1 MVNRNYEKYVNEKE
15 FDNIY
20 FTQVEMRHGDKV
32 KYIVVPVYQ
41 FQQLDFVNIAA
52 LCPWDMKET
61 EVSFA
66 YNRGAAIEGKLMQL
80 IDGSEEVTE
89 AFDKFNDLYQDDS
102 DIYNEWG
109 LVVIYHQLLLR

>member
-20 FTQVEMRHGDKV
+20 FIVVEMRHRDKV

-41 FQQLDFVNIAA
+41 FQQLDFVNPRLIAA
-52 LCPWDMKET
+52 LCPWDIEET
-61 EVSFA
+61 EVNFT

-80 IDGSEEVTE
+80 IDGSEEVTK
-89 AFDKFNDLYQDDS
+89 AFDKFKIDSEINLYYNDLLQS
-102 DIYNEWG
+102 
-109 LVVIYHQLLLR
+109 YHKIV